1 MSQQTSLFDDHRSEE
16 EETVILAVKGR
27 TRNNNNNPYPRKAAI
42 GIVID
47 GEEETV
53 AQANEFLG
61 QGKEYTS
68 NLADY
73 RAVICGI
80 QEVKQRRSAGEVR
93 IEIRCNNE
101 FIVKQ
106 LNSRADAK
114 KMKRQH
120 RECRDELRQFSSWGA
135 KWVAKGES
143 RRIDRADD
151 LANEVLDTS

>member
-27 TRNNNNNPYPRKAAI
+27 TRNNNDQYPQKAAI

-80 QEVKQRRSAGEVR
+80 QEVKQRRSASEVR

-120 RECRDELRQFSSWGA
+120 RVCKDELRQFSSWGA
-135 KWVAKGES
+135 KWVARGES
-143 RRIDRADD
+143 RRIGRADD